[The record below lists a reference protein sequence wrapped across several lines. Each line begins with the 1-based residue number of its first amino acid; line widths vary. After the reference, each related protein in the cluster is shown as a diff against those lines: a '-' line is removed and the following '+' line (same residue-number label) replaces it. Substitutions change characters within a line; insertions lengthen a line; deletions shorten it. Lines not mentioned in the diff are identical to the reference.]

1 MAAPPPSPVPVSAA
15 AALAGGVGLA
25 LLAGPVLPLGWGLLP
40 AAVAL
45 VVALGLGRWRAAGL
59 SSTDD
64 RPDLAASSSTSSAR
78 RWSIALLVVLPAAVL
93 VAVVVRV
100 IAALCVAW
108 PPAIA
113 GLLLCVLAP
122 ILGRV
127 RRLVAA
133 GLAVVLALVVVAA
146 AIGLARFE
154 SAGPGARGFAHTGP
168 ILGIHPFQST
178 AIAIDGFGPFDLPI
192 NDYVEPDGSRGY
204 GPAALAEALQRDL
217 AAIAELKFGQ
227 GPARA
232 YQAFAGARV
241 EAVDLPAIQERL
253 DRPVEPGATEPR
265 LIVWSGTTGP
275 RSRVEFLCPGS
286 RNDPRPREP
295 DDVMDRMCPDK
306 YSSEAS
312 AGLGAT
318 GRWTGYTEG
327 RGVARLSLAR
337 ALGWSGGGDSG
348 GAATRLWEPRLW
360 AWLALLLLVPAVVWP
375 VSARGLARA
384 AMGLC
389 GAALAVLAGMFVWT
403 WPSVQVGVLERA
415 APWTSPWRLTQWSP
429 ALALLLLA
437 SARRGASRVGA
448 TLPIMPVLVGLST
461 WAVAGA
467 LAATLWTGPIGA
479 DPQALV
485 VGLAEAVHRQGL
497 AELAAAEAITAAVVV
512 AAMLG
517 LAAALLGPTLGFAG
531 RLVAPARGP
540 EAARRLGVAVLVA
553 AAQLVLS
560 RKTLGGAALLTPALA
575 LALAACT
582 GIAALRAGPGRR
594 WRAVDHLLAVGLVV
608 WATAEAWAD
617 RSNPF
622 MAAALLVG
630 VVAGVSSLI
639 LVVGPRA
646 VRSPKVSPSAGPQG

>member
-1 MAAPPPSPVPVSAA
+1 VAAPPSSSLPVSAA
-15 AALAGGVGLA
+15 AALAGGVGLVV
-25 LLAGPVLPLGWGLLP
+25 LTGPALPLSWGLLP
-40 AAVAL
+40 AALAL
-45 VVALGLGRWRAAGL
+45 TVALGLGRWRATGL
-59 SSTDD
+59 SGIDE
-64 RPDLAASSSTSSAR
+64 RPDLAATSRAR
-78 RWSIALLVVLPAAVL
+78 RWSIALLVVLPATVL
-93 VAVVVRV
+93 VAVAARV

-113 GLLLCVLAP
+113 GLLLCVLGPAV
-122 ILGRV
+122 GR
-127 RRLVAA
+127 RGRPVAA
-133 GLAVVLALVVVAA
+133 GLAAALALAVVAA

-154 SAGPGARGFAHTGP
+154 AAGPGARGFAHTGP

-241 EAVDLPAIQERL
+241 EAVELPAIQERL
-253 DRPVEPGATEPR
+253 DRPIEPGTREPR

-306 YSSEAS
+306 YTSEAS
-312 AGLGAT
+312 AGLGTT

-327 RGVARLSLAR
+327 RGVARLSLAS
-337 ALGWSGGGDSG
+337 ALGWSGGSDSH

-360 AWLALLLLVPAVVWP
+360 AWITLLLLVPAVVWP
-375 VSARGLARA
+375 AGARGIGRA
-384 AMGLC
+384 AAGLC
-389 GAALAVLAGMFVWT
+389 GAALAVLTGMFIGT
-403 WPSVQVGVLERA
+403 WPSVQVSLLERA
-415 APWTSPWRLTQWSP
+415 APWASPWRLTQWSP
-429 ALALLLLA
+429 ALAVLLLT
-437 SARRGASRVGA
+437 SARRDANRAGPMMTAA
-448 TLPIMPVLVGLST
+448 LVGLST

-467 LAATLWTGPIGA
+467 LAATLWTGPGGA

-485 VGLAEAVHRQGL
+485 VGIAGAVHRQGF
-497 AELAAAEAITAAVVV
+497 ADLAAAEGITAAVVV

-517 LAAALLGPTLGFAG
+517 LAAALLGPALAVAG
-531 RLVAPARGP
+531 RLVAPERGNSFMA
-540 EAARRLGVAVLVA
+540 AARWLGVAVLVA

-560 RKTLGGAALLTPALA
+560 RKTIGGAALLTPALA
-575 LALAACT
+575 LGLAACT

-594 WRAVDHLLAVGLVV
+594 WRAIDHLLAVGVVV
-608 WATAEAWAD
+608 WAAAETWAD
-617 RSNPF
+617 RSNSF

-630 VVAGVSSLI
+630 VVAGVASLI
-639 LVVGPRA
+639 VVVGPRA
-646 VRSPKVSPSAGPQG
+646 VRSPEVRPSAAPQA